1 MPTPRRARD
10 ILNNLIQDCQDMDSH
25 IETVNLSVDLALKE
39 LAGWVRSK
47 KEVCVLHFGK
57 YNTECS
63 ECRIRFYENS
73 KLEDIAKEIEKVTE

>member
-39 LAGWVRSK
+39 LAGWVRSRK
-47 KEVCVLHFGK
+47 IGIDLNHSNHVISARLDFNRAV
-57 YNTECS
+57 
-63 ECRIRFYENS
+63 
-73 KLEDIAKEIEKVTE
+73 EDIAKEIEKVTE